1 MVMTMMIMPMM
12 TMRMVG
18 GVNGVSDRGNEDD
31 NNNNEDNDD
40 GGNTTIKWYTDWE
53 KGQQL
58 GQR

>member
-1 MVMTMMIMPMM
+1 MMIMPMM

-18 GVNGVSDRGNEDD
+18 GVNGVSDRGNEDN
-31 NNNNEDNDD
+31 NNNNEDKDD

-58 GQR
+58 GQ

>member
-1 MVMTMMIMPMM
+1 MVSVIEATR
-12 TMRMVG
+12 TATTF
-18 GVNGVSDRGNEDD
+18 NEDK
-31 NNNNEDNDD
+31 DD